1 VLAVPALRALR
12 AARPDA
18 PLEIAAQPRLAA
30 LLVALGLAD
39 RGRSVD
45 ALGLEELFTS
55 GPIERA
61 RPLTQ
66 AGRLVCW
73 FGGRDPGFARRL
85 TALVPGAVV
94 AASGAPGE
102 RLVWRQL
109 VATVDGDAATGVAP
123 IDVPPALREAGRTL
137 LAARSWLGTG
147 PLVIL
152 HPGAGSVA
160 KRWPAE
166 GFARTVQALGVTPV
180 VHQGPADAQAVAALL
195 DCLGGRVPVL
205 HEPLLPTLAG
215 VLAEAAL
222 YVGNDSGVSHLAAAV
237 GTSSVILFRAE
248 NLAWRPWSATARA
261 LVVSTTALESRDV
274 SATVAAARA
283 ALG

>member
-12 AARPDA
+12 ATRPDA

-45 ALGLEELFTS
+45 GLGLEELFTG

-61 RPLTQ
+61 RSLAH
-66 AGRLVCW
+66 AGRVVCW
-73 FGGRDPGFARRL
+73 FGAGDPGFVRCL
-85 TALVPGAVV
+85 TALVPDAIV
-94 AASGAPGE
+94 AAPGARGE
-102 RLVWRQL
+102 GPVWQQL
-109 VATVDGDAATGVAP
+109 VATVAGEAGAGVAP
-123 IDVPPALREAGRTL
+123 IDVAPALRREGLRLLPKGYRTG
-137 LAARSWLGTG
+137 AG
-147 PLVIL
+147 PLVII

-160 KRWPAE
+160 KQWPAE

-180 VHQGPADAQAVAALL
+180 VHEGPADAAAVGALL
-195 DCLGGRVPVL
+195 HRLGGDVHVL
-205 HEPLLPTLAG
+205 RDPPLPALAG
-215 VLAEAAL
+215 ALAEAAL

-237 GTSSVILFRAE
+237 GAPSVVLFRAE
-248 NLAWRPWSATARA
+248 NLAWRPWSARARV
-261 LVVSTTALESRDV
+261 LVVSMTGLTSRDV
-274 SATVAAARA
+274 GATIATARA